1 VTNLNGGDLRV
12 GQDHML
18 SVIVGEFGRV
28 GMARHDITGENKHAA
43 FRADDHQPAVGGS
56 GFGLDAGKR

>member
-1 VTNLNGGDLRV
+1 MVWENVADRISIVTNLNGGDLCV

-28 GMARHDITGENKHAA
+28 GMARHDVPPPGTAVAG
-43 FRADDHQPAVGGS
+43 RAP
-56 GFGLDAGKR
+56 